1 MFKSIAKAYV
11 SFLKNVK
18 FSEDSPDCYLSIA
31 KANVSFLKNVKFS
44 EDSPDCY
51 RPAFICDGSVDC
63 VDTGK
68 DELDCDTRK
77 ILKFE
82 ISGLNP
88 GTLCVIC

>member
-1 MFKSIAKAYV
+1 MSKSIAKANDLY
-11 SFLKNVK
+11 LKSVK
-18 FSEDSPDCYLSIA
+18 FP
-31 KANVSFLKNVKFS
+31 

-82 ISGLNP
+82 ISDLNP
-88 GTLCVIC
+88 GTIYNVICQDYVVIKHSLFLMINDRNRKIV